1 MILQKYLNNES
12 LKYFLHATSKLN
24 WEGILK
30 RGMIWPYVALLKLW
44 DLQIWGKVENS
55 FWEVPILLTFG
66 TGGQREF
73 EDRGQRETQLPPS
86 SSQGTTGEQEEGK
99 EKLLAINQQ
108 QREKEG
114 NTTTSSPVHT
124 TPWRVRVNARL
135 SLRYEDLAIYKWP
148 VSSTGCL

>member
-55 FWEVPILLTFG
+55 FWEVPILLLTFG

-99 EKLLAINQQ
+99 EKLLAINHQ

-114 NTTTSSPVHT
+114 NTTTSSPVHHPLKGEGKCRT
-124 TPWRVRVNARL
+124 ISALQRL
-135 SLRYEDLAIYKWP
+135 GNL
-148 VSSTGCL
+148 